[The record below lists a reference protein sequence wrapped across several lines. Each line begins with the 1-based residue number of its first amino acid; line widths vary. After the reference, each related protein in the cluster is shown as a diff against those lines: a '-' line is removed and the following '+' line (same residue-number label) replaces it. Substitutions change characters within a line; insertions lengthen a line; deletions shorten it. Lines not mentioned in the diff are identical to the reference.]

1 MCRKE
6 IGDETGEL
14 SVKLILLVLFYEN
27 VLDPK
32 FSLAQ
37 FQLVTRSSL
46 VEKSAWVP
54 FVKYMY
60 YKLFIL
66 S

>member
-46 VEKSAWVP
+46 VEKSA
-54 FVKYMY
+54 
-60 YKLFIL
+60 
-66 S
+66 